1 MGDELEEVNQEI
13 AVMSNVHCPQL
24 IKYHASHVV
33 DAHLWIVME
42 YLEAGSL
49 AEIIKETGPLTEDS
63 IAYVMRQ
70 LLLALAYLHGERKIH
85 RDIKAGNL
93 LLASD
98 ASVRLGDFGVT
109 GQLTDSMDKRS
120 TRVGTPFWMAPE
132 VITQSRYDGCAD
144 IWSMGITA
152 IELARGLPPYARELH
167 PMQVRFIKRPFYLS
181 FDYSLPTFPLTYPK
195 ITIFL
200 LFPLLSS
207 FLFFSCSSSSF
218 R

>member
-49 AEIIKETGPLTEDS
+49 AEVIKETGPLTEDS
-63 IAYVMRQ
+63 IAYVVRQ

-93 LLASD
+93 LLA
-98 ASVRLGDFGVT
+98 R
-109 GQLTDSMDKRS
+109 
-120 TRVGTPFWMAPE
+120 
-132 VITQSRYDGCAD
+132 
-144 IWSMGITA
+144 
-152 IELARGLPPYARELH
+152 
-167 PMQVRFIKRPFYLS
+167 
-181 FDYSLPTFPLTYPK
+181 
-195 ITIFL
+195 
-200 LFPLLSS
+200 
-207 FLFFSCSSSSF
+207 
-218 R
+218 